1 MKIAGLLYL
10 INVLS
15 GFRVLCRILVFMICV
30 VIVGDIIWYAVNSG
44 TYLEEERDRIR
55 EIHIKYKKEIKKILA
70 VFVVSILGLVFIP
83 SKNDMYLL
91 VASTQIS
98 TKNYN
103 WTKNEVKEIIDYS
116 VKSFKQIKE
125 DGK

>member
-1 MKIAGLLYL
+1 MKIAGWLYL

-15 GFRVLCRILVFMICV
+15 GFRALCRILVFMICV
-30 VIVGDIIWYAVNSG
+30 VIVGDIIWYAVNLG

-55 EIHIKYKKEIKKILA
+55 EIHIKYKKEIKKVLA

>member
-125 DGK
+125 DG